1 MPTLLPRSCA
11 FLKHVSGVL
20 TGVPSICRVG
30 PGIEDDTRRSLASCV
45 LLAREVIS
53 PRTRCF
59 AAHCITFLMDV
70 RDLVGILGLVED
82 GRTPGAHNDCPLER
96 CTCARVR
103 IGDMKA
109 RAGEVNDLGCWWC
122 KNKCGEELIVELGER
137 ASRMPITFGKSEILS
152 PGCVF
157 RWSVFVISRSGPT
170 TSALQYTMRTLAPT
184 VTPWRSSW
192 KWKSDGIAIK
202 L

>member
-1 MPTLLPRSCA
+1 
-11 FLKHVSGVL
+11 
-20 TGVPSICRVG
+20 
-30 PGIEDDTRRSLASCV
+30 
-45 LLAREVIS
+45 
-53 PRTRCF
+53 
-59 AAHCITFLMDV
+59 
-70 RDLVGILGLVED
+70 
-82 GRTPGAHNDCPLER
+82 
-96 CTCARVR
+96 
-103 IGDMKA
+103 MKA
-109 RAGEVNDLGCWWC
+109 RLGEVNDLSCWWWYN
-122 KNKCGEELIVELGER
+122 NKRGEELKVELGER
-137 ASRMPITFGKSEILS
+137 ASRMPITLGKSEILS